1 MTGTTDFESV
11 LGEWDGKAVVIRYD
25 QPSGSWM
32 FVALHD
38 DTLGGPVG
46 GCRMRVYDRP
56 VDGLIDATRLAAGMT
71 SKWAAMEFP
80 FGGGKSVLAV
90 PHPMVG
96 EERWGLLA
104 RFAELLTT
112 LKGTYRGG
120 EDLGTTPEDM
130 AYLADRTDHIMG
142 GHGGD
147 GPEDP
152 GPYTALG
159 VLSGIKSALK
169 ARFGDGGL
177 GGRSVLIQ
185 GVGDVGAPL
194 ARMVA
199 AEDGMVLTADID
211 AGAAARLA
219 EECAGSTI
227 AAEAV
232 YATPCDVYAPCAVGA
247 TLNPETVPVLACQ
260 IVAGSANNQLL
271 TRADGD
277 ALHER
282 GILYAPDYV
291 VNGGGAMAFGLMHQG
306 VSDVGELNARV
317 RTIENALDEIFG
329 ESAREGITPGAASDR
344 RVERI
349 LERHRT

>member
-1 MTGTTDFESV
+1 MADDFEGV
-11 LGEWDGKAVVIRYD
+11 LEGWDGQAVVIRYD
-25 QPSGSWM
+25 QPSGAWI

-56 VDGLIDATRLAAGMT
+56 VDGLVDATRLAAGMT

-96 EERWGLLA
+96 PDRWGLLE
-104 RFAELLTT
+104 RFAGLLTT
-112 LKGTYRGG
+112 LEGAYRGG
-120 EDLGTTPEDM
+120 EDLGTTPDDM
-130 AYLADRTDHIMG
+130 AFLASRTAHIMG
-142 GHGGD
+142 GHGGE

-159 VLSGIKSALK
+159 VLSGMRSALK
-169 ARFGDGGL
+169 AKHGVGDL
-177 GGRSVLIQ
+177 DGRTVLIQ

-199 AEDGMVLTADID
+199 AEGGTVLAVDID
-211 AGAAARLA
+211 REAAARVA
-219 EECAGSTI
+219 EECGGSVV
-227 AAEAV
+227 EAQ
-232 YATPCDVYAPCAVGA
+232 ATYTTRCDIYAPCAVGA
-247 TLNPETVPVLACQ
+247 TLNPETVPLLNCQ

-271 TRADGD
+271 SVADGD
-277 ALHER
+277 ALHGR

-306 VSDVGELNARV
+306 VSDVAELRARV
-317 RTIENALDEIFG
+317 GTIENALDEIFE
-329 ESAREGITPGAASDR
+329 ESGSEGITPGAASDR

-349 LERHRT
+349 LERHRA